1 MHFFGGHVVDA
12 GSQAW
17 LDGAGVAAVAFG
29 ALCDVVALLATL
41 EACIGFLVIL
51 LHWVTGVEFVAVVV
65 PLGLGPSRLRGGW
78 CGRCR
83 CWCRGTVV
91 GLPVAVPVVEVVVA
105 LKLWLAGIELS
116 LVTVEHMAVLP
127 FSY

>member
-12 GSQAW
+12 GSQGR

-41 EACIGFLVIL
+41 EAGIGFLVIF
-51 LHWVTGVEFVAVVV
+51 LHWATGVEFVAMVV
-65 PLGLGPSRLRGGW
+65 PLGLGPSRLHGGW
-78 CGRCR
+78 CSR

-91 GLPVAVPVVEVVVA
+91 GLPVAVPVVVVVVA
-105 LKLWLAGIELS
+105 LKLGFAGIKLP
-116 LVTVEHMAVLP
+116 LVIIEHAAVLP